1 MNPYSDQD
9 DIRIFSEEVDPSN
22 LVWHSDKENRRI
34 TILNGN
40 GWSFQRDNELPMELS
55 IGDVLVIPEGQVH
68 RIHKGTNDLVIKI
81 EK

>member
-1 MNPYSDQD
+1 MNLYSDQD

-22 LVWHSDKENRRI
+22 LVWHSTKENRRI

-40 GWSFQRDNELPMELS
+40 GWAFQRDNEPPMELS
-55 IGDVLVIPEGQVH
+55 IGDVLVIPEGQIH
-68 RIHKGTNDLVIKI
+68 RIHKGNNDLVIKI